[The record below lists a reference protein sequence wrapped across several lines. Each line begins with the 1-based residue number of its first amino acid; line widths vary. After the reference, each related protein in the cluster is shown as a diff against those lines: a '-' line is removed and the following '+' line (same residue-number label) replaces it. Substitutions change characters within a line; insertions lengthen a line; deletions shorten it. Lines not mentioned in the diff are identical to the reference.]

1 MKKLVLV
8 TLGLSFVAAFMYMKW
23 KSPQV
28 STAIPDTLVIGT
40 SADFQPY
47 CFKEQGEIVGFDI
60 DVAQEVARRMNKT
73 IELRDIPFELLIPQL
88 QLGTIHFVAA
98 CMTPTPERAQRVTF
112 SQPYLT
118 GDRLVVISRGDTQ
131 PIKSLQDL
139 TGKKVIVNQGYTADR
154 YMSKI
159 QGPELVRLPTVSDA
173 MLALTSNRAD
183 AFVTA
188 SKVIEP
194 YFKQQGRDK
203 FNVFEIPD
211 VQESAALALSPLY
224 PKLAESVDAVIQ
236 SMQDDGTIQKL
247 KEKWHLA

>member
-1 MKKLVLV
+1 MKKFVLGAIGIAFIA
-8 TLGLSFVAAFMYMKW
+8 TFMYMKW
-23 KSPQV
+23 KSPRV
-28 STAIPDTLVIGT
+28 AHVIPDTLVIGT
-40 SADFQPY
+40 SADFQPF
-47 CFKEQGEIVGFDI
+47 CFKEQGDIVGFDI
-60 DVAQEVARRMNKT
+60 DVAKEVARRLNKG

-98 CMTPTPERAQRVTF
+98 CMTPTPERAQRVNF

-118 GDRLVVISRGDTQ
+118 GDRLVVVSRSDTQ
-131 PIKSLQDL
+131 PIKSMQDL

-154 YMSKI
+154 YMSKV

-173 MLALTSNRAD
+173 VLALASKRAD

-203 FNVFEIPD
+203 FHVFEIPD
-211 VQESAALALSPLY
+211 IQESAALALSPLY
-224 PKLAESVDAVIQ
+224 PKLAESIDTVIQ
-236 SMQDDGTIQKL
+236 SMKDDGTIQAL